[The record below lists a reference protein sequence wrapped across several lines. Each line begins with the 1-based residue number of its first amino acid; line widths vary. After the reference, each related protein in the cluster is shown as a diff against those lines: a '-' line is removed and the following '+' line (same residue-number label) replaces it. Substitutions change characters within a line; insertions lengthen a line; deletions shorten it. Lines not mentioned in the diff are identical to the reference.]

1 MLRDI
6 FFADARLPFVEGRC
20 SGKNQRNFKAHLH
33 KGFSIG
39 GITSGQ
45 ALFQINNHS
54 MILVPGSLAL
64 INPQTLHSCN
74 ATGGEGRSYFML
86 HLDIAWCLQLQQ
98 SLFAAETFLP
108 ASTILLVDPVLFA
121 EYQMVMEKLLDR
133 RAALLEKEQVLF
145 PLLATI
151 FKKSVQHAESAT
163 EEGPHA
169 AMVEHLKELLATDL
183 QEELILADLAR
194 LIGANP
200 YTLLRRF
207 KSYTGIT
214 PHAFRTNCRIEEA
227 RKLLQQGMEIADV
240 ALQCGFFDQ
249 SHLHRHFKAM
259 TTLTPKEYQ
268 VNFIQ

>member
-1 MLRDI
+1 MARDT
-6 FFADARLPFVEGRC
+6 FFTDARLPFVEGRC
-20 SGKNQRNFKAHLH
+20 SGKNQRNFKAHMH

-39 GITSGQ
+39 GITCGQ
-45 ALFQINNHS
+45 ALFEVNNRS
-54 MILVPGSLAL
+54 IILVPGSLAL

-74 ATGGEGRSYFML
+74 ATGSEGRSYFML

-98 SLFAAETFLP
+98 SLFAVDTFLP
-108 ASTILLVDPVLFA
+108 ATTTLLQEPVLFA
-121 EYQMVMEKLLDR
+121 EYKMVMEKLLDC
-133 RAALLEKEQVLF
+133 RADLLEKEQMLF
-145 PLLATI
+145 RLLAAV
-151 FKKSVQHAESAT
+151 FKKSVQHAESSPDD
-163 EEGPHA
+163 GPHR
-169 AMVEHLKELLATDL
+169 AMVDHLKELLAADL

-207 KSYTGIT
+207 KHHTGIT

>member
-1 MLRDI
+1 MARDT
-6 FFADARLPFVEGRC
+6 FFTDARLPFVEGRC
-20 SGKNQRNFKAHLH
+20 SGKNQRNFKAHMH

-39 GITSGQ
+39 GITCGQ
-45 ALFQINNHS
+45 ALFEVNNRS
-54 MILVPGSLAL
+54 IILVPGSLAL

-74 ATGGEGRSYFML
+74 ATGSEGRSYFML

-98 SLFAAETFLP
+98 SLFAVDTFLP
-108 ASTILLVDPVLFA
+108 ATTILLEEPVLFN

-133 RAALLEKEQVLF
+133 RADLLEKEQELF
-145 PLLATI
+145 RLLAAI
-151 FKKSVQHAESAT
+151 FKKSVQHAEAVAP
-163 EEGPHA
+163 EGAHTP
-169 AMVEHLKELLATDL
+169 MVDHLKELLAANL

-207 KSYTGIT
+207 KHHTGIT

-249 SHLHRHFKAM
+249 SHLHRHFKAL